1 MVLKMKKKLRL
12 KSIVV
17 LVLLVPFFSFSQKL
31 KFVGID
37 GTTKQWKA
45 ETFPVNLK
53 LNAGTKMDAM
63 LQAIDTVVIL
73 QLKGYGVG
81 TSSVDKDGQLI
92 LSLDDGSSIT
102 AKATSIQAIEYG
114 QALPSYQHQYYL
126 FQKDLEKLT
135 KQNLQTVRKYSIGG
149 FDDIT
154 VDAKNRSKLKEAG
167 SLLLQELKKQN
178 KLPPKNVSFAP
189 AFPGGR
195 DVFLNFLKR
204 NIKPVQSLP
213 VNAEAK
219 TTVQFHVA
227 ANGLVKD
234 IAIVQSGGSLVDNE
248 ILRVLNRM
256 PKWIPGFENEKAVE
270 KTVVQT
276 LHISRTTEAINVSF
290 E

>member
-1 MVLKMKKKLRL
+1 MKKNLRL
-12 KSIVV
+12 KSIA
-17 LVLLVPFFSFSQKL
+17 LLALLAPFFSFSQKL

-53 LNAGTKMDAM
+53 LNAGTKMDAT

-92 LSLDDGSSIT
+92 LSLDDGSSIA

-135 KQNLQTVRKYSIGG
+135 KHDLQTVRKYSIGG

-167 SLLLQELKKQN
+167 SILLQELKKQN

-189 AFPGGR
+189 AFPGGK
-195 DVFLNFLKR
+195 DVFLNFLQR

-219 TTVQFHVA
+219 ATVQFHVA
-227 ANGLVKD
+227 TNGMVKD
-234 IAIVQSGGSLVDNE
+234 IVMIQSAGALMDNE

-256 PKWIPGFENEKAVE
+256 PKWLPGFENEKAVE

-276 LHISRTTEAINVSF
+276 LRISRTTEAINVSF